1 MPALRPFWRVLHG
14 KFSSYKSSSY
24 DKDRPNSNTKP
35 SGSSDVHLPTIGSVR
50 NNARKGPIV
59 GPYSVEL
66 RGGNSEENLEAG
78 LKGIDPSKR
87 GEDTD
92 SIQVVLPKQ
101 VISKVKI
108 GRDFRRE
115 VKRKEEEEEEGKV
128 IGVL

>member
-24 DKDRPNSNTKP
+24 DKDGPNSNKKP

-66 RGGNSEENLEAG
+66 QGNSEENLEAG

-87 GEDTD
+87 GENTD
-92 SIQVVLPKQ
+92 SIEVILPKQ
-101 VISKVKI
+101 VISKVRI

-115 VKRKEEEEEEGKV
+115 VKCKDEEEGKV